1 MKIRSEY
8 KKKTATMLAA
18 VMTVMALLAGCGETT
33 NVHDAPDTSA
43 VTKAVKERTASGNIW
58 EEESKGKFGNVAS

>member
-1 MKIRSEY
+1 
-8 KKKTATMLAA
+8 MLA
-18 VMTVMALLAGCGETT
+18 VVLTVMALLAGCGETT

-58 EEESKGKFGNVAS
+58 EEESKGKA